1 MTELCCE
8 YLFVWFIWLCAILMS
23 HARFRVNFHSIVTW
37 MSRSTLLNT
46 VAISEVLTNDWA
58 VLWVLICTIHLTVCY
73 CYFRYTFQGES
84 ILYSYLNATKLPARN
99 KFDIWNLSDSNRI
112 WTHNLLVRKQTL
124 NHLAKRAKWL
134 SCVVRTYLYGAFDCM
149 LFSCHAL
156 VSEWIY
162 TL

>member
-1 MTELCCE
+1 MVHLTVCYSHVACAFQSEFSLYS
-8 YLFVWFIWLCAILMS
+8 YLNVKEHLAQYSCDIWS
-23 HARFRVNFHSIVTW
+23 
-37 MSRSTLLNT
+37 
-46 VAISEVLTNDWA
+46 LTNDWA

-99 KFDIWNLSDSNRI
+99 KFDIWNWSDSTRI